1 MQAKLSSSLLFKAL
15 KQDKKKG
22 SLKIFFGYA
31 AGVGK
36 TYAMLRAAHQ
46 AKEKGIDVVI
56 GYVEP
61 HARKDT
67 QALTAGL
74 ESIPTREVA
83 YHTMTLQEFDL
94 EKALERKPELIL
106 VDELAHT
113 NAQGSTHL
121 KRYQDVEELLKAGI
135 DVYTTINVQHIE
147 SLNNHIESITGIC
160 VKERIP
166 DSVFQ
171 QADQVEIVDIEPVDL
186 LERLKAGKIY
196 RERQAK
202 NALNNFFTLENLT
215 ALREIALRCCADQ
228 INLVSEDSG
237 IKSHD
242 YYHTEDHILVCLSA
256 SPTNDKIIRTASRMA
271 DAFKGKFTALYV
283 ETSDFADMEQEDR
296 TRLRSHIRLAEQ
308 LGANIELLYGD
319 DVSYQIAEYAKVAR
333 VSKIVLGRSNTK
345 KSMFHKTN
353 LVEQLI
359 KFSPDSDIYIIPDTE
374 NAKPYE
380 RKKQFDKTELE
391 LRKIDVVTILSAIVL
406 STVLCFILDYLKVM
420 QENGSIIYMLAILIV
435 SIVTSNRFYSIL
447 TTIISVGLF
456 NYLFIDPKY
465 NFHIYNQEYILTFV
479 IMMIAA
485 IMTSTI
491 SSRLKN
497 HAKQSADVAYKV
509 KVLLEVNQLLQKA
522 DTKKEVMEVTANQ
535 VMKLVNKEVVFYL
548 TDGHTLSNP
557 VIFSEHDMPTITESE
572 MQKEKAVAL
581 WVLNNNKHAGAS
593 TQTLSNASCLYLS
606 IRRNDQVYGVL
617 GIHLEKEKL
626 DTFEK
631 NVLLSILGECALAL
645 ENTNETISEA

>member
-1 MQAKLSSSLLFKAL
+1 MQAKLHPPLVYKSIKVNE
-15 KQDKKKG
+15 KRG

-36 TYAMLRAAHQ
+36 TYAMLTAAHK

-67 QALTAGL
+67 SNLTKGL

-83 YHTMTLQEFDL
+83 YHAMTLQEFDL
-94 EKALERKPELIL
+94 ERALERKPQLIL

-113 NAQGSTHL
+113 NAQGSTHQ

-166 DSVFQ
+166 DSIFQ
-171 QADQVEIVDIEPVDL
+171 MADQVEIVDIEPVDL

-196 RERQAK
+196 RKYQAQ
-202 NALNNFFTLENLT
+202 NAMNNFFTLENLT

-228 INLVSEDSG
+228 INLVSEDAG

-242 YYHTEDHILVCLSA
+242 FYHTEDHILVCLSS
-256 SPTNDKIIRTASRMA
+256 SPTNDKLIRTASRMA
-271 DAFKGKFTALYV
+271 NAFKGKFTAIYV
-283 ETSDFADMEQEDR
+283 ETSDFQELSSEDR
-296 TRLRSHIRLAEQ
+296 ARLRTHIRLAEQ
-308 LGANIELLYGD
+308 LGATIELLYGD

-345 KSMFHKTN
+345 KSIFHRTN

-359 KFSPDSDIYIIPDTE
+359 KYSPDSDIYIIPDIE
-374 NAKPYE
+374 HAKPYVKNKKFD
-380 RKKQFDKTELE
+380 KKQLE
-391 LRKIDVVTILSAIVL
+391 LRKRDIITMISMIALP
-406 STVLCFILDYLKVM
+406 TFLCFVLDYLQIM
-420 QENGSIIYMLAILIV
+420 QENGSIIYMLAILVV

-447 TTIISVGLF
+447 TTMISVGLF
-456 NYLFIDPKY
+456 NYFFINPKY
-465 NFHIYNQEYILTFV
+465 NFHVYNHEYILTFV
-479 IMMIAA
+479 IMIIAS

-491 SSRLKN
+491 SMRLKQ

-522 DTKKEVMEVTANQ
+522 QSKKEVMEVTANQ
-535 VMKLVNKEVVFYL
+535 VLKLVNKDIVFYL
-548 TDGHTLSNP
+548 AEEHTLLDP
-557 VIFSEHDMPTITESE
+557 IIYSEQEQPTITESE
-572 MQKEKAVAL
+572 VYKEKAVAL

-593 TQTLSNASCLYLS
+593 TQTLSNSKCLYLA
-606 IRRNDQVYGVL
+606 IRRNDEVYGVV

-626 DTFEK
+626 ETFEK

-645 ENTNETISEA
+645 ENTNEKISD